1 MLPFTSTAFGQ
12 LYAGNTRDAN
22 IHVQWHF
29 AQNEQGDLT
38 GSGHY
43 EIINIGS
50 KTIRQ
55 FDLHIAGLLKFNRP
69 VGWNYTYDL
78 NTGMLI
84 LFGQRDK
91 LQSGERINVQFRYN
105 PSNKDLGI
113 GRIIYSGDETFGS
126 FNNFPELKSIHVAP
140 API

>member
-22 IHVQWHF
+22 IQVQWHF
-29 AQNEQGDLT
+29 EQNEEGELT
-38 GSGHY
+38 GSGKY
-43 EIINIGS
+43 EIINIS
-50 KTIRQ
+50 PKTIRQ

-91 LQSGERINVQFRYN
+91 LQSGERMNVQFTYN
-105 PSNKDLGI
+105 PNNKELGT

-126 FNNFPELKSIHVAP
+126 FNNFPELKNINVAP